1 MSRRLTRELAFKFV
15 FRFEFI
21 ENPEISDEVLKE
33 FFDEFIEPGKL
44 DEEYFRRLVAGVY
57 GNLYKLDE
65 LISKYSKGWKI
76 KRISKTDLA
85 ILRIAI
91 YEAMEMEDIPVS
103 VAINEAIELSK
114 VYSPEDAKAFINGVL
129 SRICSGVLK

>member
-33 FFDEFIEPGKL
+33 LFDEFIEPGKL

-57 GNLYKLDE
+57 GNLYTLDE

>member
-21 ENPEISDEVLKE
+21 DNPEISDEVLKD
-33 FFDEFIEPGKL
+33 FFDEFIEPEKL
-44 DEEYFRRLVAGVY
+44 DEEYFRRLVNGVY
-57 GNLYKLDE
+57 GDLVKLDQ

-76 KRISKTDLA
+76 QRISKTDLA

-114 VYSPEDAKAFINGVL
+114 IYSPEDAKAYVNGVL
-129 SRICSGVLK
+129 SKICAGVLK